1 MLAALIKWAGVE
13 MDDDYLQE
21 LAGRDVYIELR
32 GAEGISNDLLDVHDD
47 KVEMRSALL
56 SEFLVQRIFPLKDVL
71 DGCYQITTAS
81 TRRRTDRAHRR
92 LAGELMKFSTLQRF
106 LRYHTESDAELAR
119 HFVRLSKDTA
129 VNDEPLFWL
138 QYSIFMKHRGDI
150 PTARMFLN
158 AGYERA
164 RKIEGFKTFQ
174 LDTQALSI
182 YLRQEIESQSG
193 IVEGLEDILEAIKT
207 VTDMIADQS
216 HRHYAIEVM
225 GEIPA
230 FVERRSRALTQP
242 QKVALVF
249 QLNRASQVL
258 GDLSID
264 EQVYSDSAI
273 IRGKLQ
279 TAVAVLTR

>member
-1 MLAALIKWAGVE
+1 

-21 LAGRDVYIELR
+21 LVGRDVYIELR
-32 GAEGISNDLLDVHDD
+32 GAEGISNDLLDVYDD
-47 KVEMRSALL
+47 KVRMRSALL
-56 SEFLVQRIFPLKDVL
+56 SEFLIQRIFPLKDIL
-71 DGCYQITTAS
+71 EGCYQITTAS

-106 LRYHTESDAELAR
+106 LKFHAESDAALR
-119 HFVRLSKDTA
+119 KHFVRLSNDTA

-138 QYSIFMKHRGDI
+138 QYSIFMKSSGDI
-150 PTARMFLN
+150 YSARLFLN

-164 RKIEGFKTFQ
+164 REIDGFKTFQ

-182 YLRQEIESQSG
+182 YLLQEIESQSA
-193 IVEGLEDILEAIKT
+193 IVEGLEDILDAIKT

-216 HRHYAIEVM
+216 HRHYAIEVI

-230 FVERRSRALTQP
+230 FVEMRSMALTQP
-242 QKVALVF
+242 EKVALVF

-258 GDLSID
+258 GGLSTD
-264 EQVYSDSAI
+264 EQVYSGSNIVRRRLEA
-273 IRGKLQ
+273 
-279 TAVAVLTR
+279 AVAVLAR